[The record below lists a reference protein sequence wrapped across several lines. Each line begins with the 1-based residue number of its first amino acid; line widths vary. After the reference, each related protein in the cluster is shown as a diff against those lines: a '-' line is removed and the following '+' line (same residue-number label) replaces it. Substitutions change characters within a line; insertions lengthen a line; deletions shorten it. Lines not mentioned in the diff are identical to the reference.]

1 MMVEPDAFFWT
12 HSKIGFSHL
21 FFLRLKSSNVKF
33 TANIAGFAVRSRYSF
48 R

>member
-1 MMVEPDAFFWT
+1 MMTEPEEFFWT
-12 HSKIGFSHL
+12 HSKIGLSHL

-33 TANIAGFAVRSRYSF
+33 TANIAGFAVRRRYSF